1 MTRPTDRRRL
11 LQLSLAAVPTWL
23 MLSRTATANPEQG
36 EKSIEGGARSGP
48 GSEFD
53 FFLGNWK
60 VRHRR
65 LKMRLSKSDDWE
77 EFDGTST
84 CQSLLGGIVN
94 LNESVMQRPTG
105 ISRGMGIRALDAKNG
120 AWADWYLSGQDPTN
134 IGDPGMGRFANGV
147 GTFLSEEIYQGTP
160 VTVRGLWS
168 QITPTSFQWDQA
180 FSTDG
185 GKTWETNWIMRHT
198 RVA

>member
-1 MTRPTDRRRL
+1 MTTHSDRRRV
-11 LQLSLAAVPTWL
+11 LQLSLAAMPTLL
-23 MLSRTATANPEQG
+23 MLSRTSSAAAEHG
-36 EKSIEGGARSGP
+36 AKSADSASSAGR
-48 GSEFD
+48 EFD

-65 LKMRLSKSDDWE
+65 LKKRLANSNDWE
-77 EFDGTST
+77 EFDGTSS

-94 LNESVMQRPTG
+94 LNESVMHRPTG
-105 ISRGMGIRALDAKNG
+105 TSRGMGIRAFDAKTG

-134 IGDPGMGRFANGV
+134 IGDPGMGRFAHGAA
-147 GTFLSEEIYQGTP
+147 TFLSEEIYQGTP